1 MYIAIEGIDTAG
13 KSTQIAAL
21 QQHYTNAIT
30 TKEPGATA
38 IGKEIREMVL
48 SAKTESKKAEFLLF
62 LADRAEHIS
71 RVIRPNIDKT
81 MIISDRS
88 AVSGVAY
95 ALAQGEIT
103 QEELVTLNNFAT
115 DGIYPEVIFLLR
127 LTKETLEYRLSQK
140 ELDGIELRGSSYL
153 LKIQDAIIKAA
164 DLLNLKLIEID
175 ATLSPDIITETILN
189 HLQKKEYSPSN
200 S

>member
-21 QQHYTNAIT
+21 AELYPDAIL

-48 SAKTESKKAEFLLF
+48 SARTQSKKAEFLLF
-62 LADRAEHIS
+62 LADRAEHIKE
-71 RVIRPNIDKT
+71 VIEPNINRK

-95 ALAQGEIT
+95 ALTQGEI
-103 QEELVTLNNFAT
+103 EAKDLVSLNNFAT
-115 DGIYPEVIFLLR
+115 AGLYPEQVFLLQ
-127 LTKETLEYRLSQK
+127 LTKEELEYRLSQK
-140 ELDGIELRGSSYL
+140 KLDGIELRGSEYL
-153 LKIQDAIIKAA
+153 LSIQDAMIEATK
-164 DLLNLKLIEID
+164 LLGIEIVIID
-175 ATLSPDIITETILN
+175 ATKGIEEITQEILN
-189 HLQKKEYSPSN
+189 N
-200 S
+200 IN